1 MLTRLGV
8 AYVGIIS
15 GSLYPTVS
23 IGWQTFEAYIRTNFG
38 LEPFKYDLDKHWT
51 RKSGLYYDDEFNTKN
66 VLDRQIREL
75 QWDMLSNAAHS
86 PDINGR
92 QSPPFSTEQ
101 PQVSESFGFPSGAQN
116 SYTLYSNFPS
126 IDDESFHAT
135 LFADGSTNE
144 DFGYFDAPI
153 GDTNAKGT
161 TWPPLFDEVGATA
174 GRSTLNDV
182 LSTEGTEKDSGVFA
196 ANVENWP
203 SLFNERAA
211 TAGRSN
217 PNDLNAFSRNTIPL
231 FSRTSTSQEMLEQLG
246 SEGRI
251 PLDGED
257 NEYRGSRPRGARLNQ
272 EPSP

>member
-8 AYVGIIS
+8 AYKGITS

-23 IGWQTFEAYIRTNFG
+23 IGWQTFEVYIRTNFG

-51 RKSGLYYDDEFNTKN
+51 RKNGLYYGDEFNMEI
-66 VLDRQIREL
+66 VIDRQIREL
-75 QWDMLSNAAHS
+75 HWDMLSNAAHS
-86 PDINGR
+86 PDTNGR
-92 QSPPFSTEQ
+92 QNPPLSTEQ

-116 SYTLYSNFPS
+116 SYAPYSKFPS
-126 IDDESFHAT
+126 TDDESFHAT
-135 LFADGSTNE
+135 LFADGSTNG

-153 GDTNAKGT
+153 GDTNAEGA
-161 TWPPLFDEVGATA
+161 TWPPLFDEATA
-174 GRSTLNDV
+174 CRSTLNEV
-182 LSTEGTEKDSGVFA
+182 LGNEGAEKDSGVFA
-196 ANVENWP
+196 ANVENWQ

-217 PNDLNAFSRNTIPL
+217 PNDLNAFSSNTIPL
-231 FSRTSTSQEMLEQLG
+231 FSRTSTSQEMPEQLG

-257 NEYRGSRPRGARLNQ
+257 NEYRGSRPGGARLNQ
-272 EPSP
+272 EPPP